1 MLNFSDLIK
10 NLMAILSSYT
20 KEKKISEQ
28 SDGDSKQN
36 SITYS
41 KAEKTNLS
49 LQYARLLTTFGP
61 RTG

>member
-36 SITYS
+36 SIT
-41 KAEKTNLS
+41 
-49 LQYARLLTTFGP
+49 
-61 RTG
+61 